1 MNHQEGLSLE
11 LKDVGRRDAGTY
23 VCTASNGIGKEAH
36 AEIKVDITC
45 KCRILHFSYCK
56 NSVTYAIVVGNTHA
70 TFDRHKFASID
81 RAALMLQTVGD
92 NTEEKLAQTFSLFC
106 HA

>member
-45 KCRILHFSYCK
+45 KCRILHFLPFAR
-56 NSVTYAIVVGNTHA
+56 NQLHLLLFVGGTTHA
-70 TFDRHKFASID
+70 TFDSHKFASID
-81 RAALMLQTVGD
+81 RMGN
-92 NTEEKLAQTFSLFC
+92 NTKRSCHKLLVFFC
-106 HA
+106 HG

>member
-45 KCRILHFSYCK
+45 KCRILHFSP
-56 NSVTYAIVVGNTHA
+56 SARTQSHMPLFVGGNTHA
-70 TFDRHKFASID
+70 TFDRHKFANLPQS
-81 RAALMLQTVGD
+81 
-92 NTEEKLAQTFSLFC
+92 TEQHHCCKQWVPTRIA
-106 HA
+106 

>member
-45 KCRILHFSYCK
+45 KCRILRFSPY
-56 NSVTYAIVVGNTHA
+56 
-70 TFDRHKFASID
+70 
-81 RAALMLQTVGD
+81 LQ
-92 NTEEKLAQTFSLFC
+92 ELSYIC
-106 HA
+106 H